1 MLILPQLKEEIKED
15 SSFQG
20 TYLVIIDILNIDSNL
35 EIYIYILDNSPLIN
49 KMNYQ
54 MLVVH
59 TKQ

>member
-15 SSFQG
+15 SSCQG
-20 TYLVIIDILNIDSNL
+20 KYFVIIDILNIDSNL